1 MEIQVRIGHGFDVHR
16 LVEGRILVLGGL
28 EIDHPAGL
36 LGHSDADVLTHALID
51 ALLGA
56 AGMGDIGLHFPDT
69 DPAYKGISSLTLL
82 KNVCRLIKDRG
93 YYVVN
98 VDMTIYAEK
107 PRLSQYR
114 EAIIENIGFVL
125 GLDRNSVSLKAKTS
139 EGLGFVGRLEGIA
152 ASAVALLEEKHT

>member
-1 MEIQVRIGHGFDVHR
+1 VRIGHGFDVHR
-16 LVEGRILVLGGL
+16 LAEGRKLVLGGL
-28 EIDHPAGL
+28 DIDHPTGL
-36 LGHSDADVLTHALID
+36 LGHSDADVLIHALID

-69 DPAYKGISSLTLL
+69 DPAYEGISSMTLL

-93 YYVVN
+93 FKVVN
-98 VDMTIYAEK
+98 VDMTVYAEK

-114 EAIIENIGFVL
+114 ESIIENIGLVL
-125 GLDRNSVSLKAKTS
+125 ELDRNSVSLKAKTS

-152 ASAVALLEEKHT
+152 ASAVALLEDKQT